1 MPDPVMGERACCF
14 AVLKPDAALTLD
26 DIRAWLTQ
34 HEIGKTKWPE
44 RLEIVSRNAADA
56 DAQDQEGGFGEDGW
70 QPNNSLVMAGH
81 DRHPQFAIISTRRAA
96 PRVTRSS
103 TAMTR

>member
-1 MPDPVMGERACCF
+1 MKFNPADIEALIDRHAAVLQCAIAPIPDPVMGERACCF

-44 RLEIVSRNAADA
+44 RLEIVSEMPLTPTRKIKKGD
-56 DAQDQEGGFGEDGW
+56 
-70 QPNNSLVMAGH
+70 LV
-81 DRHPQFAIISTRRAA
+81 RQFVIPGRE
-96 PRVTRSS
+96 
-103 TAMTR
+103 